1 MMRRDRRESG
11 VGRREEEVG
20 RRQRKR
26 RQGRGV
32 LEEEEIRIGDL
43 EELVRRRKE
52 EVGYFF

>member
-1 MMRRDRRESG
+1 MRRDRRESG